1 LSKPGFT
8 YIVTNKYRNV
18 LYIGVTSNLIGRVY
32 EHKNG
37 LGSDFTK
44 KYKCT
49 DLVFYEWH
57 SDIKHAIERE
67 KQLKNWKREWKFN
80 FIKAEN
86 PLMVDL
92 YKTL

>member
-1 LSKPGFT
+1 LAKSGYT
-8 YIVTNKYRNV
+8 YIIANEYRNV
-18 LYIGVTSNLIGRVY
+18 IYIGVTSNLIGRIY

-37 LGSDFTK
+37 LGSVFTK

-49 DLVFYEWH
+49 DLVFHEWY

-67 KQLKNWKREWKFN
+67 KQLKNWKRDWKFN
-80 FIKAEN
+80 LIKAEN

-92 YKTL
+92 YETL

>member
-1 LSKPGFT
+1 LAKPGYT
-8 YIVTNKYRNV
+8 YIVSNEYRNV
-18 LYIGVTSNLIGRVY
+18 IYIGVTSNLIGRIY

-37 LGSDFTK
+37 LGSVFTK

-67 KQLKNWKREWKFN
+67 KQLKNWKRVWKYN
-80 FIKAEN
+80 LIKDEN

-92 YKTL
+92 YDTL